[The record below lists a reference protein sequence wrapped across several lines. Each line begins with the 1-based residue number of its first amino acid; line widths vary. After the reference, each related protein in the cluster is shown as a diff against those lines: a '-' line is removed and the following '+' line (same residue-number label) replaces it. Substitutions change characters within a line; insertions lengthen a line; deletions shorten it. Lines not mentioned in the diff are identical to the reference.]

1 MLDSCI
7 FNFSLQLL
15 RRVFKIQIV
24 MFNTFF
30 PLIHR
35 DFVVILCRYGGK
47 GLVKIALDML
57 FLFLFVAAC
66 KMRD

>member
-1 MLDSCI
+1 MVTDLIDLLKNKVDQSVLFVKLTGVLDSCI

-15 RRVFKIQIV
+15 RRVLKIQFV

-35 DFVVILCRYGGK
+35 DL
-47 GLVKIALDML
+47 L
-57 FLFLFVAAC
+57 
-66 KMRD
+66 